1 MMTHDERE
9 SAKTSAYWCYFLAVL
24 IMLVTAFFIFQ
35 GVQTTEPASPARTAK
50 IAAGCLLLVL
60 EGFAFSTAGRWKEF
74 SRPLWIVGGSI
85 FMLQIAVMTLAQYS
99 IGSTAGKT
107 AALATATVDE
117 IRAQADADRKA
128 ALALQQSSDKLSK
141 SRHSWINAQGGQ
153 VATAA
158 AERTAAAGNA
168 VEKLE
173 KLKTENVSTPL
184 VEIVG
189 ETGLLVLSLVF
200 SVIFEGTGLVLM
212 YIAGSLRG
220 RASRDAESVRLTQ
233 VAPVAIAAP
242 VALVKHSALP
252 ALAEPRARTLRAAS
266 QAGRAAVAPAPPAPP
281 APAQVQA
288 VKDDVPIAPAPVADA
303 LAPADALAQVQSVK
317 SAAKP
322 VPDGVREAIRSGAI
336 RPSQGGIK
344 SMGHGQDFAAA
355 WLEQLGAEGV
365 IERNPNGRGWRLKVK
380 P

>member
-60 EGFAFSTAGRWKEF
+60 EGFAFSTAGRWREF

-85 FMLQIAVMTLAQYS
+85 FILQIAVMTLAQYS
-99 IGSTAGKT
+99 IGSTAGKA

-117 IRAQADADRKA
+117 IRAQADAERKA
-128 ALALQQSSDKLSK
+128 AQALQQSSDKLSK

-158 AERTAAAGNA
+158 AERTAAAGSA

-220 RASRDAESVRLTQ
+220 RASRDAESVRPIQ

-242 VALVKHSALP
+242 AALVKRSAP
-252 ALAEPRARTLRAAS
+252 HTLAEPRAHTLRAAS
-266 QAGRAAVAPAPPAPP
+266 QAGRAAVAPAAP
-281 APAQVQA
+281 APAQVQDSL
-288 VKDDVPIAPAPVADA
+288 DDAPAAPVADA
-303 LAPADALAQVQSVK
+303 LAPVDAPAQVQSAK

-365 IERNPNGRGWRLKVK
+365 LEPAGRGRWRLAKAK
-380 P
+380 D